1 LIGEPIGATIDSTT
15 GVFTWTPTEAQGA
28 GNYSFTVKV
37 TDNGIPILSDEE
49 IITVTVTKRIT
60 KLFYNG
66 DLTEQYSDQTNL
78 SAILT
83 DITNGTPGTPINGK
97 TITFTISS
105 QSVTATTNSV
115 GVATATLILTQ
126 SPIPTYNMVTTFVED
141 SGFLG
146 SSDTD
151 PFDITPE
158 DARVN
163 FTGTNIVATAS
174 ATSGLATVTLRATV
188 QDISAITGDSAY
200 DVFAGDIR
208 LAKVRFLNSGAP
220 ITGWLT
226 PTLVNPSDLKTGV
239 VDFDWPV
246 NIWSATDAEYT
257 INIEVSG
264 YYVRNDQSDNTVI
277 TVYKPTGDFITGGG
291 YVLPSKSSGVYAADA
306 GSKTNFGFNVKYNK
320 KGTNLQ
326 GNMNFIFRRSVAGI
340 VHTYQIKANSMVSLG
355 VNIANPLAQKAV
367 FVSKANLTDITNPL
381 SPISYGGNLK
391 LQVNMTDK
399 GEPGSN
405 DQIAI
410 SLWDGS
416 TLLYSSNWVGS
427 STSEMLLGGGNLLVH
442 SGFSVGST
450 TTSNAPNPE
459 TTSVKEFTDQIM
471 ISVYPNPSTGTVN
484 FKFSI
489 TEPSPVTLDI
499 YSITGVLVERIFNE
513 NVESGNDNLVTFNNK
528 LPEGVYF
535 YRLKIGN
542 STKSGK
548 FIISQ

>member
-1 LIGEPIGATIDSTT
+1 
-15 GVFTWTPTEAQGA
+15 
-28 GNYSFTVKV
+28 
-37 TDNGIPILSDEE
+37 
-49 IITVTVTKRIT
+49 
-60 KLFYNG
+60 
-66 DLTEQYSDQTNL
+66 
-78 SAILT
+78 
-83 DITNGTPGTPINGK
+83 
-97 TITFTISS
+97 
-105 QSVTATTNSV
+105 
-115 GVATATLILTQ
+115 
-126 SPIPTYNMVTTFVED
+126 
-141 SGFLG
+141 
-146 SSDTD
+146 
-151 PFDITPE
+151 
-158 DARVN
+158 
-163 FTGTNIVATAS
+163 
-174 ATSGLATVTLRATV
+174 
-188 QDISAITGDSAY
+188 
-200 DVFAGDIR
+200 
-208 LAKVRFLNSGAP
+208 
-220 ITGWLT
+220 
-226 PTLVNPSDLKTGV
+226 
-239 VDFDWPV
+239 
-246 NIWSATDAEYT
+246 
-257 INIEVSG
+257 
-264 YYVRNDQSDNTVI
+264 
-277 TVYKPTGDFITGGG
+277 
-291 YVLPSKSSGVYAADA
+291 
-306 GSKTNFGFNVKYNK
+306 
-320 KGTNLQ
+320 
-326 GNMNFIFRRSVAGI
+326 
-340 VHTYQIKANSMVSLG
+340 